1 VHILPAIAV
10 ILALQADST
19 ELVEP
24 TTDSPADTVLP
35 GWFAFDSVPSDT
47 YADPGVAEILLLAL
61 SQRDESYEGI
71 ESYEA
76 TMSERI
82 YAGMGGWRFRR
93 ERGLFTQERVARV
106 RWERG
111 GDRIVQWIGARRS
124 VPLLGDDEELQREVN
139 EQLDEDLINEGS
151 PHVLSFN
158 PWERAIV
165 FGDDTA
171 RHPLSDS
178 AAFHYRYGSGDTLR
192 VTLPDASR
200 TITMVEVRV
209 EPRVTDVDLVAAS
222 LWFDQDT
229 GALVRGTFKPARPWS
244 LEVDAAD
251 DDEVDDV
258 PGFLKP
264 IEAEIDYVTVDYS
277 LHELRFWLPRRF
289 AASAELRVSRFV
301 NFPLLFEWTVG
312 GYLVN
317 EPESD
322 IPLAGPIPEGWSRT
336 ERRVEREG
344 EEPYYVTVLVP
355 STDSLLASP
364 ELPEP
369 VVSAEAEAFSE
380 SEIASI
386 RSDLEQLLGTQTLF
400 GPRISYGLQ
409 DGMLRYNRIEA
420 LSAGIS
426 AEVPIRSSVTGYGMV
441 RLGFD
446 LEPNAELSLRRGPQD
461 RRWAITGFR
470 RLNPTNDWENPA
482 GRLLNVI
489 DGQDDGQYYRA
500 LGGEVSHV
508 RAGRRTRSSVR
519 FFYEHHTEAEKL
531 TDVYLFRPIGGELPG
546 NIVAERG
553 GVFGAAARLQWQAGL
568 DPRGWV
574 AAGFVSAEAG
584 SGDFQYQRVAGAVQ
598 VARPLFLGLAG
609 GLEAQAG
616 AAWDQPTQRGFSVGG
631 IRTARA
637 FRTGTRFGSS
647 FWTGRA
653 ELATAFPAFR
663 LLAFGDFGW
672 AGDRADFLAADDW
685 ISSVG
690 LGASILDGVLRFDL
704 AKAVR
709 GGNDF
714 RIHMYLDGIF

>member
-1 VHILPAIAV
+1 MHILPALAL

-19 ELVEP
+19 GVVER
-24 TTDSPADTVLP
+24 PADARPDTVLR

-47 YADPGVAEILLLAL
+47 YVDPGVVHILRLAL

-124 VPLLGDDEELQREVN
+124 IPLLGNDEELQREVN
-139 EQLDEDLINEGS
+139 EQLDQDLIDEGS
-151 PHVLSFN
+151 PNALSFN

-165 FGDDTA
+165 FGDATA

-200 TITMVEVRV
+200 TITIVEVRV
-209 EPRVTDVDLVAAS
+209 EPRVADVDLVAAS

-244 LEVDAAD
+244 LEVDAD
-251 DDEVDDV
+251 DDDADEV

-289 AASAELRVSRFV
+289 AASAELRISRFV
-301 NFPLLFEWTVG
+301 NFPLLFEWTVS
-312 GYLVN
+312 GYRVN
-317 EPESD
+317 EPGSD
-322 IPLAGPIPEGWSRT
+322 IPLDGPIPEGWSRT

-344 EEPYYVTVLVP
+344 EEPYYLTILVP

-369 VVSAEAEAFSE
+369 IVSPESQAFSE

-426 AEVPIRSSVTGYGMV
+426 AEVPIRNDVTGYGMV

-446 LEPNAELSLRRGPQD
+446 VEPNAELSLRRGSED
-461 RRWAITGFR
+461 RRWAITAFR
-470 RLNPTNDWENPA
+470 RLNPTNEWEDPA
-482 GRLLNVI
+482 SRLLNAI

-500 LGGEVSHV
+500 LGGELSRV

-519 FFYEHHTEAEKL
+519 LFYEHHTEAAKL
-531 TDVYLFRPIGGELPG
+531 TDVYLFRPIGGDLPG
-546 NIVAERG
+546 NIPTERG
-553 GVFGAAARLQWQAGL
+553 DVFGAAAKLQWQAGL

-584 SGDFQYQRVAGAVQ
+584 TGDFQYQRVAGSVQ
-598 VARPLFLGLAG
+598 VSRPLFGGLAG
-609 GLEAQAG
+609 AVEAQAG
-616 AAWDQPTQRGFSVGG
+616 AAWDQPIQRGFSVGG

-653 ELATAFPAFR
+653 ELGTDVPAFR

-672 AGDRADFLAADDW
+672 AGDREDFGAADDW
-685 ISSVG
+685 ISSLG
-690 LGASILDGVLRFDL
+690 LGASVMDGILRFDL

-709 GGNDF
+709 GGSDF
-714 RIHMYLDGIF
+714 RIHLYLDGVF